1 MEAVYYASTSSPIG
15 TIWVAS
21 DKAGVCLVSFK
32 GTDREFLKELS
43 RAGFQQARADREF
56 NRGILKE
63 IDAYFAGKLT
73 RFSSPLHVQG
83 SSFDMQVWHVLQ
95 RIPLGETRSY
105 EDIAQAIGNP
115 RACRAVGGAN
125 GRNPIP
131 LLIPCHRVI
140 RKDGGLGGFACGT
153 EIKQWLLRFEQRVA
167 RS

>member
-1 MEAVYYASTSSPIG
+1 MEAVYYASCISPIG

-21 DKAGVCLVSFK
+21 DKAGVCLVSFGGK
-32 GTDREFLKELS
+32 EEEFREELTK
-43 RAGFQQARADREF
+43 AGLGQARPDREF
-56 NRGILKE
+56 NREVLKE
-63 IDAYFAGKLT
+63 IEAYFAGALT
-73 RFSSPLHVQG
+73 SFSSPLHPRG
-83 SSFDMQVWHVLQ
+83 RSFDMQVWQALQ

-125 GRNPIP
+125 GRNPLP

-140 RKDGGLGGFACGT
+140 RKDGGLGGFSSGT
-153 EIKQWLLRFEQRVA
+153 EIKQWLLHFEQEVA